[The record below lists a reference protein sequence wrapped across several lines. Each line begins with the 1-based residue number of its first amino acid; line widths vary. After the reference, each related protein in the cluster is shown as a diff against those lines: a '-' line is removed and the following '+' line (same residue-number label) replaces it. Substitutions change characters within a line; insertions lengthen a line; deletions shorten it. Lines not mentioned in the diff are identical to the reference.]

1 MKAIAFG
8 CVVLLGLFFGLGV
21 FISARRSPLW
31 VRWSSLFCGLLAVA
45 SGVLGYYLERYRPSL
60 PFRTRSYLDH
70 YGTLLGGIAIGVFAV
85 LVISGQ
91 IRLMLQNRNE
101 V

>member
-1 MKAIAFG
+1 MKAIAYGF
-8 CVVLLGLFFGLGV
+8 VVLLGLFFGLGV
-21 FISARRSPLW
+21 FIGARRSPLW
-31 VRWSSLFCGLLAVA
+31 ARWCSLFCGFFAMA
-45 SGVLGYYLERYRPSL
+45 SGALGYYLERYRPSL

-85 LVISGQ
+85 LVVSGQ
-91 IRLMLQNRNE
+91 IRLMLQNRDE